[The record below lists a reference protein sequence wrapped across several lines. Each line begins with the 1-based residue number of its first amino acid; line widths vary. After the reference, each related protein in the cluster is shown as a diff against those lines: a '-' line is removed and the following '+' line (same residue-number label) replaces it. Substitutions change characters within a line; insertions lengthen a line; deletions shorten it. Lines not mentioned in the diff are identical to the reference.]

1 MGMRSSNPKF
11 PKVSRWLL
19 ACAQL
24 LCAGAFVDSAAQQPR
39 AAVNDVY
46 QIIKDVSKEEAA
58 DPASVIIVRPIF
70 KTGTV
75 KSTNGKWLD
84 YDLGEIAV
92 DYLGLPPGDSY
103 KLPYAMQLQI
113 EALRREFEE
122 RAANLPFWQQPLLNA
137 EQTVRDTVSDIHYLK
152 GSPQLAAQ
160 LARRRQEFQARLGA
174 LEQSIRDYAQKTG
187 TTVGEPGRVGPLGFG
202 AEDQFAVQIATEP
215 LGGRVR
221 VVTAFVWRDCKRHSC
236 APAQLTWRTL
246 NADRENMIGGYH
258 YIAEWSDGKRDE
270 GDIRVDS
277 DAKRTFRPNNQ

>member
-1 MGMRSSNPKF
+1 METCRANRKF
-11 PKVSRWLL
+11 PKVSPWLL

-24 LCAGAFVDSAAQQPR
+24 LCAGVFIEPAAQQPR
-39 AAVNDVY
+39 PSDVY

-58 DPASVIIVRPIF
+58 DPASVIIVRPVF

-92 DYLGLPPGDSY
+92 DYLGLPEGNAY

-122 RAANLPFWQQPLLNA
+122 RAPNLPFWQQPLLNA
-137 EQTVRDTVSDIHYLK
+137 EQIVRDTVSDIQNLRA
-152 GSPQLAAQ
+152 SPQLEAQ
-160 LARRRQEFQARLGA
+160 LAKHRKQFQAQLSA
-174 LEQSIRDYAQKTG
+174 LEQSIRDYAQKTS
-187 TTVGEPGRVGPLGFG
+187 THVGEPGRVGPLGFG
-202 AEDQFAVQIATEP
+202 AEDQFAVPIATEP
-215 LGGRVR
+215 TGGRVR
-221 VVTAFVWRDCKRHSC
+221 VVTAFVWRDCKQRFC

-258 YIAEWSDGKRDE
+258 YIAEWSDGRRDE
-270 GDIRVDS
+270 GDIRIDS
-277 DAKRTFRPNNQ
+277 DAKRTFRPNHQ